1 MRKPKIIA
9 SLCMLVLTIAALSFG
24 VYSAIKTSFTA
35 SGTVTFNAYG
45 IDADLKMDI
54 SGTKESY
61 DTYYASSTP
70 NRTKHFALSDTDNN
84 DNVTYNSL
92 STARTGIK
100 FQFNELYIPSGAD
113 EAENKIA
120 ITFLVANFSGFNVK
134 VYANITGAAVE
145 KLNITQTSPII
156 SIEEYD
162 ADNMIISKSFKIEIS
177 PKQGVAKFEEDI
189 NIEVKFEPFTKYDI
203 VSTFG
208 NNPASDWS
216 SVVECSDTKIVANLL
231 DAKVFRILFDQ
242 TICTK
247 GIYTFSFDYA
257 LKDGVSE
264 DTAMASIW
272 ASVYFK
278 TMEDSGGFITGG
290 TDLFYDLICGN
301 QMPYNQT
308 YSNAKLLRWDFGA
321 FYSGVEI
328 EKYSELFSKLT
339 LTITMP

>member
-61 DTYYASSTP
+61 DTYYASTNPDRES
-70 NRTKHFALSDTDNN
+70 HFAPWDSDFVDE
-84 DNVTYNSL
+84 VTYNQM

-113 EAENKIA
+113 EAENKIT
-120 ITFLVANFSGFNVK
+120 ITFLVANFSGFNIK

-156 SIEEYD
+156 STEEYD

-189 NIEVKFEPFTKYDI
+189 NIEVKFEPFTKYNI

-216 SVVECSDTKIVANLL
+216 SVVEWSDTKIVANLL
-231 DAKVFRILFDQ
+231 DASAFRVRFDTSLC
-242 TICTK
+242 TIGTYK
-247 GIYTFSFDYA
+247 ITYDYA
-257 LKDGVSE
+257 LKDGVTE
-264 DTAMASIW
+264 DEAMQNFW
-272 ASVYFK
+272 EYVGF
-278 TMEDSGGFITGG
+278 DVNGVSGTWYAGMGSA
-290 TDLFYDLICGN
+290 DLTCGN
-301 QMPYNQT
+301 SMPKDWT
-308 YSNAKLLRWDFGA
+308 FGDSKLFEWSTFGTGNPIPK
-321 FYSGVEI
+321 F
-328 EKYSELFSKLT
+328 SECFSKLT